1 VINPFK
7 YFRNRRVGLALG
19 SGGAKGI
26 SHISVIEFLQSL
38 NIPIDMVAGSSI
50 GAVIGAVYCSG
61 ALKELKEEILKIEL
75 NDMLSIFDPVFP
87 KSGLIAGKKFIEFLT
102 RFVPKTIKIEDLK
115 IPLAIVA
122 TDYYSGMPI
131 VFRSGNV
138 LEAVRASISIPGVFV
153 PVKYRDTIL
162 IDGGVAK
169 PLPIDVVKNMGA
181 GITIAVNLHPT
192 VHKKRLKKILRKITQ
207 DDTVLESKTKL
218 EIAQSPESMKHHEL
232 TRVIKDA
239 KWLKSVE
246 KWLGVGID
254 KGDKLPNIFELIS
267 QSVDIMEYSNTML
280 MLKYQRPTLLIEPDL
295 LDVKSLDFTHP
306 SHALTEGFRACEKV
320 RKRIIRKIKY
330 WV

>member
-1 VINPFK
+1 M
-7 YFRNRRVGLALG
+7 GLALG

>member
-1 VINPFK
+1 MINPFK
-7 YFRNRRVGLALG
+7 YLRNRKVGLALG

-38 NIPIDMVAGSSI
+38 DIPIDMIAGSSI

-61 ALKELKEEILKIEL
+61 TLKELKEDLLKMEW

-87 KSGLIAGKKFIEFLT
+87 KSGLILGKKFIEFLT
-102 RFVPKTIKIEDLK
+102 RFIPKSIKIEHLK
-115 IPLAIVA
+115 TPLAIVA

-153 PVKYRDTIL
+153 PVTYRDTIL
-162 IDGGVAK
+162 VDGGVAK
-169 PLPIDVVKNMGA
+169 PLPIDVVKKMGA

-192 VHKKRLKKILRKITQ
+192 VHKKRLRKILRKFTR
-207 DDTVLESKTKL
+207 DDTVLESKSKL

-232 TRVIKDA
+232 TRVIRDTR
-239 KWLKSVE
+239 WLKSVE
-246 KWLGVGID
+246 KWLGVGIH
-254 KGDKLPNIFELIS
+254 KGDRLPNIFELMS

-280 MLKYQRPTLLIEPDL
+280 MLKYQRPTVLIEPDL
-295 LDVKSLDFTHP
+295 LDIKSLDFTRP
-306 SHALTEGFRACEKV
+306 TRALEEGFRACEKV
-320 RKRIIRKIKY
+320 RKKIIRKIKY